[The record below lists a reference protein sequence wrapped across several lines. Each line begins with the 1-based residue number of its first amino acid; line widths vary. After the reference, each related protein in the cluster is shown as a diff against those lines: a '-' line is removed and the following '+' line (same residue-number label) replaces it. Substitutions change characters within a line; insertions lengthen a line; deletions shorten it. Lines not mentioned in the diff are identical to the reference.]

1 MLNTLTIQN
10 YALINKLEIDFYSGF
25 SILTGE
31 TGAGKSIILG
41 ALSLILGQRAD
52 KTVLRNKD
60 KKCIVEAVFDIK
72 PYQLKHLFD
81 KYDVDYEDISIIR
94 REIQPNGKSRAFIN
108 DTPVNLSSL
117 KDIADQL
124 IDIHSQHESLHLG
137 NSLFQIDVIDTVA
150 GHQQLLA
157 EFNRTYTEYKHMNK
171 ELEDVQ
177 KNMDRIKAD
186 RDYHQFQ
193 FDQLE
198 NANLTQGEQQE
209 LEKELN
215 EQSHVEEIKE
225 SLSTTA
231 DILIN
236 NDYNLVGQSKESSAL
251 LEKIRQ
257 LFPKAAELTER
268 LESVH
273 IELKD
278 IASEIELIAENMDYD
293 PQRLQFIQE
302 RLDLIYSLEKK
313 HNVSTIEELL
323 KVKEEIE
330 NKLQEA
336 DMSDF
341 TINELKKKIDH
352 TEDNLNRIAKEISNN
367 RSATIPKIEA
377 KVRELLVQLGMINA
391 SFKIAHTKT
400 GYYTSTGTDEIQF
413 LFSANKKV
421 KEQNI
426 SKVAS
431 GGELSRLMLSLKY
444 IISNNKSLPTIIFD
458 EIDTGVSGEIAFKM
472 GNILKNMAQNMQVVN
487 ITHLPQ
493 IAGKGDHHYLVY
505 KQEGEQA
512 TNTYIKL
519 LNKDERLT
527 EIAKMLSG
535 EELTE
540 AAYNNARELMAFD
553 DLP

>member
-553 DLP
+553 DLN